1 MKSLRLS
8 VVKTLVRQDLYYAL
22 KSARGLLFLVFFGV
36 FWFWALWKLSSGNAQ
51 YLANPEASMFLSFI
65 IDPKIAQAL
74 FVNRAPTLSA
84 FFYLAVS
91 TVPMFVLFA
100 ASDQTANDIGSKY
113 LRFLTPRC
121 NRLEIYVGRFFGAV
135 ILIAMAY
142 TVISLIAALIS
153 ISVDKDSLSMVLSDI
168 PIIIFSLIIY
178 TIPFVALMSLCS
190 AIVGSAG
197 LSALVGV
204 SIYVVFLTL
213 IAVIGVKL
221 PDVAQYISYVIPNAT
236 KSLFLQL
243 SWSSMLNAAIV
254 MPIYV
259 MTYGYMGFKIF
270 SKRDI

>member
-1 MKSLRLS
+1 MNSLRLS

-36 FWFWALWKLSSGNAQ
+36 FWFWVLWKLSSGNAQ
-51 YLANPEASMFLSFI
+51 YLANPEASMILSYI

-121 NRLEIYVGRFFGAV
+121 NRIEIFIGRFIGAV
-135 ILIAMAY
+135 LLVSMAY
-142 TVISLIAALIS
+142 IVISLFAALVS
-153 ISVDKDSLSMVLSDI
+153 VSVDKDSLGMVLADT
-168 PIIIFSLIIY
+168 PIIILSLILY

-190 AIVGSAG
+190 VVVGSAG
-197 LSALVGV
+197 LSALMGISV
-204 SIYVVFLTL
+204 YVVFLT
-213 IAVIGVKL
+213 IISVVRYKL
-221 PDVAQYISYVIPNAT
+221 PDFAGFLSYVIPNST
-236 KSLFLQL
+236 KPLFLQL
-243 SWSSMLNAAIV
+243 SWTSMLSAAV
-254 MPIYV
+254 TVPVYV
-259 MTYGYMGFKIF
+259 VAYGYLGFMVFK
-270 SKRDI
+270 KRDI

>member
-1 MKSLRLS
+1 MNSLRLS
-8 VVKTLVRQDLYYAL
+8 VIKTLVRQDLYYAL

-36 FWFWALWKLSSGNAQ
+36 FWFWVLWKLSSGNAQ
-51 YLANPEASMFLSFI
+51 YLANPEASMILSYI

-121 NRLEIYVGRFFGAV
+121 NRIEIFIGRFIGAV
-135 ILIAMAY
+135 FLVSMAY
-142 TVISLIAALIS
+142 IVISLFAALIS
-153 ISVDKDSLSMVLSDI
+153 MYVDKDSFSMVMADT
-168 PIIIFSLIIY
+168 PIIILSLILY

-190 AIVGSAG
+190 VVVGSAG
-197 LSALVGV
+197 LSALVGI

-213 IAVIGVKL
+213 ISVVRYKL
-221 PDVAQYISYVIPNAT
+221 PDIAGFLSYVIPNST
-236 KSLFLQL
+236 KPLFLQL
-243 SWSSMLNAAIV
+243 NWTSMLSAAV
-254 MPIYV
+254 TVPFYV
-259 MTYGYMGFKIF
+259 FAYGYLGFMVFK
-270 SKRDI
+270 KRDI